1 MKKFSWC
8 IFILLCLPNFML
20 AQRTLKGVVIDQE
33 SQTPIP
39 YANISIVNSDKE
51 NQLTGIDGSFQLEV
65 GERDSY
71 LKIEYIGSISK
82 KIKIGVNDFYLVQLQ
97 KDIEKLDE
105 VYLKSTGLLAD
116 RIIKKAIEQKKYN
129 DRSIYC
135 FRFSLIPLL
144 KFLSSLNF
152 LSESVLIRFK

>member
-1 MKKFSWC
+1 
-8 IFILLCLPNFML
+8 ML

-71 LKIEYIGSISK
+71 LKIEYIGSSVKKLKLESMIFTWFSFK
-82 KIKIGVNDFYLVQLQ
+82 KI
-97 KDIEKLDE
+97 
-105 VYLKSTGLLAD
+105 LK
-116 RIIKKAIEQKKYN
+116 N
-129 DRSIYC
+129 
-135 FRFSLIPLL
+135 
-144 KFLSSLNF
+144 
-152 LSESVLIRFK
+152 